1 MSKVVFPA
9 AVRSG
14 PWGSRRLPDA
24 QGVRLAAVSQRGERG
39 RGGRN
44 TSVGAHTL
52 GDLPAPDGGD
62 QGPSSRSPPRPRRHG
77 RSSLGRSP
85 HLPGPRKRLK
95 LILAPQAGAGDP
107 QMFSASSEPRERPAS
122 SPRAAA
128 SASYLPGSLICYFS
142 LNTPTPIISVILGN
156 NSLSANETCIIGRLQ
171 S

>member
-1 MSKVVFPA
+1 MFPA

-14 PWGSRRLPDA
+14 PWGSGRLPDA

-44 TSVGAHTL
+44 TSVGAHSL

-62 QGPSSRSPPRPRRHG
+62 RGPSPRSPPP
-77 RSSLGRSP
+77 P
-85 HLPGPRKRLK
+85 PPQAWPQLPGQKPPPARPQKASKINSRS
-95 LILAPQAGAGDP
+95 QAGAGDP

>member
-14 PWGSRRLPDA
+14 PWGSGRLPNA

-44 TSVGAHTL
+44 TSVGAHSL

-62 QGPSSRSPPRPRRHG
+62 QGPSPRRHG

-122 SPRAAA
+122 SPRAAV
-128 SASYLPGSLICYFS
+128 SASYLLGSLICYFS